1 MTSFKHLMVMAVLLF
16 AVGCQSL
23 NQPEPDSLYE
33 DLGQRAG
40 IAQIIEDMLYGVV
53 DDTRIA
59 FQFKGVDIVELHQ
72 GLTDHICQLSGGPCT
87 YSGRD
92 MREAHKDMNITA
104 TQFNALTENLILA
117 MEKNRISTS
126 AQNRLLARLA
136 PLHSEVRNL

>member
-1 MTSFKHLMVMAVLLF
+1 MVMAVLLF